1 LYGINIPLYL
11 YFMRNKDPKKLEQIY
26 EATLRLVTQN
36 GLTGLTVAEISKEA
50 KIGMSTI
57 YGFFKSKEELINSLY
72 KKLKQSH
79 TNRIYL
85 DTDPSISFVNNLK
98 IIVKNYILNRIEY
111 FDEHNFVEQCGN
123 SHFLDD
129 DSIKLDFETYIV
141 INSFLDKGKQD
152 FLVKPIENDLLIA
165 QMIGAANEIVNLIK
179 RKNLKLTEEITQQTF
194 TLCWD
199 SIKR

>member
-1 LYGINIPLYL
+1 LHGIIIPLYL
-11 YFMRNKDPKKLEQIY
+11 HFMRNKDPKKLEQIY

-36 GLTGLTVAEISKEA
+36 GLTGLTVAEISREA

-57 YGFFKSKEELINSLY
+57 YGFFKSKEELINGLY

-85 DTDPSISFVNNLK
+85 DTNPNLSFVNNLQ
-98 IIVKNYILNRIEY
+98 ILVENYLINRIEH
-111 FDEHNFVEQCGN
+111 FDEHNFIEQCNN
-123 SHFLDD
+123 SHFLDE
-129 DSIKLDFETYIV
+129 DSMKLDFETFV
-141 INSFLDKGKQD
+141 IINQFLDKGKLD
-152 FLVKPIENDLLIA
+152 YLVKPIENDILIA

-179 RKNLKLTEEITQQTF
+179 RKNLSLSEEISEQTF